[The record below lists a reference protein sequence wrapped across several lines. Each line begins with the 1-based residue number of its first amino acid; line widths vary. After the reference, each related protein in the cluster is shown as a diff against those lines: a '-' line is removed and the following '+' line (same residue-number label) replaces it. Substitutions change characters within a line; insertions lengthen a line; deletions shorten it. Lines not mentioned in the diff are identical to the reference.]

1 MPCMKKI
8 ELNRE
13 KLQLKKQKIAP
24 LTRASNHEEPTTT
37 VLLTIMHRC
46 PIAKR

>member
-1 MPCMKKI
+1 MKKI

-13 KLQLKKQKIAP
+13 KLQIKKQKVAK
-24 LTRASNHEEPTTT
+24 LTSGAAASHIEPTTT
-37 VLLTIMHRC
+37 VLLSFEHRC